1 MNQSW
6 NECYIHSDYKY
17 LEISFKPDI
26 NLLKFTNF
34 EKFVSS
40 LNKAQ

>member
-1 MNQSW
+1 MNAT
-6 NECYIHSDYKY
+6 NSDYKY
-17 LEISFKPDI
+17 LEIPFKSDI
-26 NLLKFTNF
+26 DLLKFTNF